1 MAEDTDY
8 AQNEATEV
16 AVAVSTN
23 STTAGFWRRLIA
35 FLIDGLLLG
44 LVGLIIGIFLFDF
57 LAQLGGWGRLVGFCI
72 ALGYFGLLNSFIGK
86 GQTLGKRIMKIEVV
100 GREGSNISVGRSFIR
115 YMIFAV
121 PFFLNGL
128 IISPSITQ
136 SAIGYVI
143 GFIIFAFGGSII
155 YLYIFNRRTRQSLH
169 DLVVGT
175 FVVRTDPKGEVA
187 ATLVWNGHF
196 VVVGIW
202 FLVIFGL
209 LVIAPIV
216 SHIGIFPELF
226 AVQKSIQASG
236 KVHVATVFVGKS
248 WGSTGDE
255 TWETTYFS
263 SNAIWK
269 SRPDDFEVAAAQ
281 IAAIVLD
288 EYSEIMQKD
297 ILAITVTYGYDIGI
311 ARAWRKWNVR
321 HSPQEWLEILSESGV
336 EEK

>member
-1 MAEDTDY
+1 M
-8 AQNEATEV
+8 
-16 AVAVSTN
+16 
-23 STTAGFWRRLIA
+23 
-35 FLIDGLLLG
+35 
-44 LVGLIIGIFLFDF
+44 
-57 LAQLGGWGRLVGFCI
+57 VGFCI
-72 ALGYFGLLNSFIGK
+72 AMGYFGLLNSFIGK

-100 GREGSNISVGRSFIR
+100 GREGINISVGRSLVR
-115 YMIFAV
+115 YMIFAG
-121 PFFLNGL
+121 PFFFNGL
-128 IISPSITQ
+128 IIPPSITL
-136 SAIGYVI
+136 STIGYGI

-175 FVVRTDPKGEVA
+175 FVVRTNPKGEVTA
-187 ATLVWNGHF
+187 SPMWNGHF

-202 FLVIFGL
+202 FVVIFGL

-216 SHIGIFPELF
+216 SQKGIFPELF

-248 WGSTGDE
+248 WGSTGGE

-297 ILAITVTYGYDIGI
+297 ILAVTVTYGYDIGI

-321 HSPQEWLEILSESGV
+321 HSPQEWIEILGESGV